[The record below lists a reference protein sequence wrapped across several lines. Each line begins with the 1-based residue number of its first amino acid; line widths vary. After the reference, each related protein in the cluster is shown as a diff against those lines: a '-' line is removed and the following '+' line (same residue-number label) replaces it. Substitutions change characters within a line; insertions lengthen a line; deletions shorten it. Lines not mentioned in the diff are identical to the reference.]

1 MDIIRPII
9 FVYQK
14 IGTIV
19 NKLFKANTLALCLLA
34 TSGQIILGDTPNN
47 PPSYWQI
54 AITFFF
60 GNQEQPH
67 NDSNQAPAGITAQDY
82 INQLRSDLNGSTNHN
97 RLPVIPWTEVSE
109 IEQTLKE
116 ELRFV
121 DLRNSDMVNNKI
133 YSVLAD
139 HVKTKTVTDLNE
151 LAQEGFWITAQ
162 DYQIIPNSNECNMF
176 ARLER
181 MPHLNGEAIAQ
192 YFGEHRKNST
202 RQSVINR
209 NNNRNPFDPSG
220 GAHQ

>member
-1 MDIIRPII
+1 M
-9 FVYQK
+9 FSYTKK
-14 IGTIV
+14 IGTII
-19 NKLFKANTLALCLLA
+19 KLFKANTLVICLLA
-34 TSGQIILGDTPNN
+34 TSVQIILGDTPNN

-54 AITFFF
+54 FITFFA
-60 GNQEQPH
+60 GNQSEQENNPH
-67 NDSNQAPAGITAQDY
+67 QAPVGITAQDY
-82 INQLRSDLNGSTNHN
+82 INQLRSNLNGSANHN
-97 RLPVIPWTEVSE
+97 RLPIIPWTEVDE

-133 YSVLAD
+133 RSILAN

-151 LAQEGFWITAQ
+151 LNQEGFYITAQ
-162 DYQIIPNSNECNMF
+162 DYQTIPNSNECNMF

-202 RQSVINR
+202 RQSVLNR
-209 NNNRNPFDPSG
+209 KNNRNPFDPSG
-220 GAHQ
+220 RVY